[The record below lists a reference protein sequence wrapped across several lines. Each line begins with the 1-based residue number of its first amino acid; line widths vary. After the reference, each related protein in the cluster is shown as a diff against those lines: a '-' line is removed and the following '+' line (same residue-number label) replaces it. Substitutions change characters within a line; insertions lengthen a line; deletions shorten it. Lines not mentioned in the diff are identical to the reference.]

1 MMKHLT
7 GWVVAATAVVLMAVP
22 AVQAGRLAGPGSDTT
37 VVSPFSSITY
47 TERFEGD
54 EAAVV
59 TIKGDGDTVLTVD
72 VYDQSGNFI
81 DSDVGVSC
89 QVRWVPR
96 WTGKFKIVVN
106 NLGDES
112 NQFRLK
118 TN

>member
-7 GWVVAATAVVLMAVP
+7 GWIVAATAVALMAVP
-22 AVQAGRLAGPGSDTT
+22 AAQAGRFAGPGSDAA
-37 VVSPFSSITY
+37 VVSAYGSITY

-59 TIKGDGDTVLTVD
+59 TIKGDGDTVLTVV
-72 VYDQSGNFI
+72 VYDQNGNLI